1 MGISKG
7 TYSND
12 LKIKAIKLLL
22 EGKSYIEIQKLLNLS
37 SSYTVRNCKK
47 KFKKGGFKEL
57 VKDDRGIIGRPK
69 KIK

>member
-37 SSYTVRNCKK
+37 SSYTVRNWEKNLKK
-47 KFKKGGFKEL
+47 VDLKN
-57 VKDDRGIIGRPK
+57 
-69 KIK
+69 